1 MIKVSVLYPN
11 PPGVRFDFAYYC
23 SQHMDLVR
31 KCLGEACKAIAVD
44 RGVASVEANSRA
56 PFVAMGHLY
65 FDSLERFQQSFAPHA
80 ERIMADLSN
89 FTDSQPLVQISEVEL
104 APQGL

>member
-11 PPGVRFDFAYYC
+11 HPGVHFDLHYYC
-23 SQHMDLVR
+23 TQHMDIVR

-44 RGVASVEANSRA
+44 QGLSSVGPNTPA

-65 FDSLERFQQSFAPHA
+65 FDSVESFQNSFAPHA
-80 ERIMADLSN
+80 ERIMADLTN
-89 FTDSQPLVQISEVEL
+89 FTNVEPMIQISEVKL
-104 APQGL
+104 AP

>member
-11 PPGVRFDFAYYC
+11 NPGVHFDFGYYC
-23 SQHMDLVR
+23 SQHMDIVR
-31 KCLGEACKAIAVD
+31 KCLGDACKAIAVD
-44 RGVASVEANSRA
+44 QGLASADPGSQA

-65 FDSLERFQQSFAPHA
+65 FDSVESFQNSFAPHA

-89 FTDSQPLVQISEVEL
+89 FTDSQPLIQISEVKL
-104 APQGL
+104 AP

>member
-11 PPGVRFDFAYYC
+11 QPGVRFDIEYYC
-23 SQHMDLVR
+23 RQHMDIVR
-31 KCLGEACKAIAVD
+31 ECLGAACTGIAVEQ
-44 RGVASVEANSRA
+44 GLAGGAPGEAA

-80 ERIMADLSN
+80 ERIMGDLPN
-89 FTDSQPLVQISEVEL
+89 FTDSQPLVQISEVKL
-104 APQGL
+104 AP